1 MSKKSL
7 WWLAGLVVPAIAIA
21 QGKGKPAGPPP
32 VADSLALQPA
42 QRQSWTS
49 DKMRFGIGDIVTV
62 LIDERTL
69 AAANLTDNNS
79 ETRKKGMGLDIEPPS
94 TPTAPSASTKV
105 TMNFNNDGNSQKR
118 GEASRQTTF
127 RSELSARVVAVSP
140 TGMLQIRGHKLVNVD
155 KNEQDVMLSGWI
167 RPQDIA
173 AATNTI
179 ESVRIAD
186 AQINYAQK
194 GKLGAPRSGILSKVL
209 GAIWP

>member
-1 MSKKSL
+1 MFKKCL
-7 WWLAGLVVPAIAIA
+7 WMLMCLVIPAIAIA
-21 QGKGKPAGPPP
+21 QKGVKGPPP
-32 VADSLALQPA
+32 VADSLSLQPA

-69 AAANLTDNNS
+69 ASANLTDNNS
-79 ETRKKGMGLDIEPPS
+79 ETRKKGLGLDVEPPS

-105 TMNFNNDGNSQKR
+105 TMNFNNDGNSQKS
-118 GEASRQTTF
+118 GVASRQNNF
-127 RSELSARVVAVSP
+127 KSEMSARVIAVSP

-155 KNEQDVMLSGWI
+155 KNQQDVVLSGWI

-173 AATNTI
+173 ASSNTI
-179 ESVRIAD
+179 ESARIAD
-186 AQINYAQK
+186 AEINYAQK
-194 GKLGAPRSGILSKVL
+194 GALGAPRTGILSKVL